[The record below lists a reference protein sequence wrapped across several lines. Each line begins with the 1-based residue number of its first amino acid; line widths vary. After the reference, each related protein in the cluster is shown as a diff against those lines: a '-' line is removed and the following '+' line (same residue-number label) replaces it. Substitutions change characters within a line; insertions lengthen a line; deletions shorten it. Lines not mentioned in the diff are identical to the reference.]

1 MPRTKPLI
9 KRPPLI
15 TSIIACSSATVS
27 GWERRGKAL
36 PRMAILTRFVF
47 LARAEAVTIGEGIR
61 PYAVW

>member
-9 KRPPLI
+9 RRPPLM

-27 GWERRGKAL
+27 GWERNGSAL
-36 PRMAILTRFVF
+36 PSIAIRTF
-47 LARAEAVTIGEGIR
+47 LVRLANAAAVTIGEGIR